1 MAGILENALLL
12 GLGTLSIARRES
24 ETFLRDVLKRH
35 NIPEGECKSILKAV
49 AEEGAKSKEA
59 IENEIERVVKSRGS
73 VLVPGNDRIEEL
85 EARVAELEKK
95 LGEAKAAAK
104 KEK

>member
-1 MAGILENALLL
+1 MAGIFENALLL
-12 GLGTLSIARRES
+12 GLGTLSIARKES
-24 ETFLRDVLKRH
+24 ENLLRDVLKRH

-49 AEEGAKSKEA
+49 ADEGAKSKEA
-59 IENEIERVVKSRGS
+59 LENEIERVVKSRGH
-73 VLVPGNDRIEEL
+73 VLLPDYERIEAL

-95 LGEAKAAAK
+95 LGEAETAK

>member
-1 MAGILENALLL
+1 MAGIFENALLL
-12 GLGTLSIARRES
+12 GLGALSIARKES
-24 ETFLRDVLKRH
+24 ETMLRDVLKRH

-49 AEEGAKSKEA
+49 ADEGAKSKEA
-59 IENEIERVVKSRGS
+59 LENEIDRVVASRGRA
-73 VLVPGNDRIEEL
+73 LLPGYERIEAL

-95 LGEAKAAAK
+95 LDEAKTAK